1 MIVRVKICGIRS
13 LEEALWAVDAGA
25 DALGFI
31 LVPHSKRYIE
41 PKKLRQI
48 TAHLPP
54 FINKVGVF
62 SGEPPNRVSEIIHY
76 CSLDTIQ
83 LHGGEL
89 AAHYSNIPAAKI
101 KVIAFDPRMMNS
113 RNSGCAINHC
123 VNEESPYWEVI
134 HTEVSQGL
142 IQGILL
148 DSAVQGQSGGT
159 GTPLPWNDS
168 IFQAT
173 LSEIK
178 KTNIPFILAGGLH
191 SENVQNAIQVT
202 QPYGVDVSSGVE
214 REGRKDQEQITR
226 FIRAAKTF
234 VPKNHN
240 VNLEK

>member
-1 MIVRVKICGIRS
+1 MMVRVKICGIRS
-13 LEEALWAVDAGA
+13 LEEALWAVEAGA

-31 LVPHSKRYIE
+31 LVPHSKRYID

-54 FINKVGVF
+54 LINKVGVF
-62 SGEPPNRVSEIIHY
+62 AGEPPNRVSEIIHY

-83 LHGGEL
+83 LHGGEP
-89 AAHYSNIPAAKI
+89 AAHYSDIPAAKI
-101 KVIAFDPRMMNS
+101 KVISFDPQMMTH
-113 RNSGCAINHC
+113 NSGHSISPRRSD
-123 VNEESPYWEVI
+123 ESPYWEVI
-134 HTEVSQGL
+134 HTEVSQGI

-159 GTPLPWNDS
+159 GAPLPWNDLK
-168 IFQAT
+168 FQAT

-178 KTNIPFILAGGLH
+178 NKNIPLILAGGLH
-191 SENVQNAIQVT
+191 SENVQEAIQIT

-214 REGRKDQEQITR
+214 REGQKDQEQITR

-234 VPKNHN
+234 VPK
-240 VNLEK
+240 KPQRRS

>member
-1 MIVRVKICGIRS
+1 MIRVKICGIRS
-13 LEEALWAVDAGA
+13 LEEALWAVEAGA

-41 PKKLRQI
+41 PQRLRQI

-62 SGEPPNRVSEIIHY
+62 AGEPSNQVSEIIQY

-83 LHGGEL
+83 LHGGEPVD
-89 AAHYSNIPAAKI
+89 YYRDIRAAKI
-101 KVIAFDPRMMNS
+101 KVISLDPQKITSSSFSPPNNPLKNS
-113 RNSGCAINHC
+113 ASLN
-123 VNEESPYWEVI
+123 WEPL

-142 IQGILL
+142 VQGILL

-159 GTPLPWNDS
+159 GTPLPWKELHFKT
-168 IFQAT
+168 ILT
-173 LSEIK
+173 EIREA
-178 KTNIPFILAGGLH
+178 NIPFILAGGLH
-191 SENVQNAIQVT
+191 PENVQEAIQIT

-226 FIRAAKTF
+226 FIKAAKS
-234 VPKNHN
+234 
-240 VNLEK
+240 